1 MRRPLLA
8 TIALLIGLL
17 VGFCSASLASTRTVH
32 KPSVKELQ
40 SPVSAMDIGHFH
52 SCMNDSPIAPNN
64 LNIPSPLKDQPVPSP
79 LKDQPV
85 RSAWVSL
92 RYWECRGDLD

>member
-17 VGFCSASLASTRTVH
+17 VGFCSASLASIRTTN
-32 KPSVKELQ
+32 KQSVKELQ

-52 SCMNDSPIAPNN
+52 SCINDSQIAPNN
-64 LNIPSPLKDQPVPSP
+64 LNIPSPI
-79 LKDQPV
+79 KDQPV
-85 RSAWVSL
+85 RPAWVSL
-92 RYWECRGDLD
+92 RYWDCSSDLD

>member
-17 VGFCSASLASTRTVH
+17 VGFCSASLASTSIRTIH

-64 LNIPSPLKDQPVPSP
+64 LNIPSPLKDQPVRP
-79 LKDQPV
+79 
-85 RSAWVSL
+85 AWVSL